1 MDKKEFF
8 KKNDKKFLALGFKK
22 EEQDPCFYYSK
33 SLISDEEIEDNGLED
48 NEIPQLLFGNTQI
61 NKGFCLYSG
70 THFIWIGSQTPEEAI
85 EFANKV
91 VAFEEC

>member
-1 MDKKEFF
+1 MTKKEFF
-8 KKNDKKFLALGFKK
+8 KKNDEKFLALGFKK
-22 EEQDPCFYYSK
+22 DEVDPCFYYSK

-48 NEIPQLLFGNTQI
+48 DQIPQLLFGNTRI

-70 THFIWIGSQTPEEAI
+70 THFIWLNASTPEEAI
-85 EFANKV
+85 EIISKV